1 MMDIYTFQKSRRGS
15 NDVRICMY
23 ELRTNIIFQKKK
35 GEKE

>member
-1 MMDIYTFQKSRRGS
+1 MMDITFQKSRRGS